1 MAELVDPTQKGNYPV
16 ILGDSLLGK
25 NSNEIFTGVRCMC
38 APFEVADGDDLFF
51 VCHGL
56 LTRPS
61 LTDNHKPPIA
71 TAEKNPAR
79 LKPSV
84 SGDKS
89 SYDLNFLDKD
99 GRTDYAYA
107 GSRNTEGGQY
117 VLYFDPA
124 REAFILDR
132 IDSTLNM
139 NITRTPNNS
148 DPASLRR
155 QYSQLDSTGRP
166 SQSSSASEPSS
177 KPQQPRPKAK
187 PRPKSPP
194 RKKEPPARKSE
205 TKAKPKAAPPA
216 VPQPLA
222 LPQVQQSQPKP
233 PKPRSRPIEEEEEDD
248 DDDDDGGL
256 LVEYPGV
263 EPRSQKRDFSP
274 AFPSVR
280 RFDEFMDQRESEADD
295 ADGESEEEGDGDF
308 KLPSPVNPQAAYAR
322 QMEDD
327 DESEPEMEDVP
338 ARGDYEADDNADMED
353 DLEKDL
359 EMAFE
364 EVNVEEDKGAES
376 EISEED

>member
-25 NSNEIFTGVRCMC
+25 NSNEIFTGVRY
-38 APFEVADGDDLFF
+38 
-51 VCHGL
+51 
-56 LTRPS
+56 
-61 LTDNHKPPIA
+61 NHKPPIA

-79 LKPSV
+79 LKPSI

-89 SYDLNFLDKD
+89 SYDLNFVDKV
-99 GRTDYAYA
+99 GHTEYAYA
-107 GSRNTEGGQY
+107 GARNTDDGQY

-155 QYSQLDSTGRP
+155 QYPQLDRDGKTA
-166 SQSSSASEPSS
+166 QSSGTSESS
-177 KPQQPRPKAK
+177 KPQQTKAPKAK
-187 PRPKSPP
+187 
-194 RKKEPPARKSE
+194 KKDPPARKSE
-205 TKAKPKAAPPA
+205 PKAKPKAAPAPA
-216 VPQPLA
+216 PKPKSQGLV
-222 LPQVQQSQPKP
+222 LPQAQQVP
-233 PKPRSRPIEEEEEDD
+233 PKPKSRSRTLEEEEEED

-256 LVEYPGV
+256 LVEYPGG

-274 AFPSVR
+274 AFPAVR
-280 RFDEFMDQRESEADD
+280 RFDDFMDQRESEADD
-295 ADGESEEEGDGDF
+295 ADGESEDEGDVDF
-308 KLPSPVNPQAAYAR
+308 KLPSPVNHHQNTYGG
-322 QMEDD
+322 QMEEEE
-327 DESEPEMEDVP
+327 ESEPEMEEVEP
-338 ARGDYEADDNADMED
+338 QAPEYEQEDSLDIED

-364 EVNVEEDKGAES
+364 EVNVEDKGEES